1 MARRS
6 SWLLALFMVC
16 ALSQAQAQPSDSAPA
31 LPTLRYQHGTI
42 TLPGDFAQLEV
53 PPSFGYVTPEQA
65 SQVLE
70 AWGNPPGQET
80 LGMLFPSNQDPFSE
94 AGWGVVITYDEDG
107 YVSDEDAGEINYDE
121 LLVDMQDDTQEAN
134 KARAEAGYEKVE
146 LVGWAEPPH
155 YEAQDH
161 KMFWAKALKFG
172 DNPDE
177 TLNYNIRVLG
187 RRGVL
192 VLNAVAAM
200 NQFAPV
206 KAGMNEVLTF
216 ASFTEGNRYEDYK
229 PGVDKAA
236 QYGLAALVAGGVATK
251 TGLFKGLL
259 AALLAGKKFVVLG
272 LVALAAGLK
281 RLFGGKQQP
290 T

>member
-1 MARRS
+1 MRRLPV
-6 SWLLALFMVC
+6 WVLAALLPLAP
-16 ALSQAQAQPSDSAPA
+16 ATAQGQPTEATEA

-53 PPSFGYVTPEQA
+53 PPSFGYVGPDQA

-70 AWGNPPGQET
+70 AWGNPPGQST

-107 YVSDEDAGEINYDE
+107 YVSDEDAGEIDYDE

-134 KARAEAGYEKVE
+134 EARAKAGYEKVE

-155 YEAQDH
+155 YEAQQH

-172 DNPDE
+172 DNTGE

-192 VLNAVAAM
+192 VLNAVASM
-200 NQFAPV
+200 GQLTPV
-206 KAGMNEVLTF
+206 KTGMNEVLTF
-216 ASFTEGNRYEDYK
+216 ASFTEGNRYQDYK
-229 PGVDKAA
+229 PGIDKAA

-272 LVALAAGLK
+272 LIALGAVLK
-281 RLFGGKQQP
+281 RLFSGKQESP
-290 T
+290 